1 MAEGEVK
8 MNFVSKGLSK
18 IRSDIGGFA
27 GDLLEPGLV
36 LATGGSKAQA
46 AWAGVSSLLVTRVL
60 GPVTLL
66 VGVTTGLLGLF
77 KRLVGT
83 TQLLAEGLKAV
94 KEIEMLE
101 TQFAPLLGG
110 INRARMRIKELYDF
124 AAKTPFQIGDIA
136 GASRTL
142 EVLTKGALSTGKELK
157 MVGDAAAVTG
167 QGFQSVSFWVGR
179 LYDGLQSGRP
189 VGEAMMRMQE
199 MGLVSGTTR
208 AKIEQMQK
216 TGASTNDMWA
226 VMQKELKKTE
236 GGMED
241 LSQTLGGL
249 ETTLADT
256 KKLFA
261 AKFSEGFLDTEKRA
275 VKDSIV
281 LYEAFQPAI
290 ETLGDAMSFIPDKLS
305 AMKSGFIQNVVGTKA
320 FASTMSVLVKA
331 LYGLTAASVAV
342 VSANIA
348 RSLFQMAAGTLASTS
363 ATKLATFW
371 EAVRTGQL
379 RAAGTAF
386 MAMTIAEKGNAI
398 ATGAWIAVTKVATF
412 VTSMFTSAII
422 ASFRALLMN
431 PLGLIITLLVA
442 AATSLFFM
450 IKASNAA
457 TKAAGELRDA
467 GRELVKGLEEE
478 RRAIKDVDDKY
489 NNLAKT
495 YKEIRNAKEKLASL
509 KEEDKSDKEINAQQ
523 DVVAMLERQANMVRG
538 MDDRNL
544 APTKAM
550 IKLKQQE
557 KELSKAIKD
566 IEAEAEISRTKDMA
580 KKLAMM
586 AEQLRK
592 KEEEIKETEGAT
604 GGANSKMKEEDLR
617 VKQKPIDTE
626 LDRLRAERDVEEGKL
641 KEAGREQINQ
651 SDIIGRVGGSHG
663 DSIENQDAAKKRLR
677 EIKREMVALEGKK
690 AKLAVDIGPLQDMR
704 NELKEIEASETFD
717 AIGLQIDAAN
727 EKMRDLKDRGAG
739 DAIGSSDAKSQ
750 YKTAEGERT
759 ALISQRSVEKSKM
772 GDKGTG
778 GDEDKRLENTKRRV
792 ELTAELER
800 LEKKREDLGK
810 NKEQVAKDKEA
821 LKTARELFA
830 WNEKTATLKQ
840 NTAKA
845 ILALHNEEFGA
856 VAKRGALELNQ
867 SRVMLKLIL
876 QRKKEGKAS
885 ADDVRKAEIKVLTIL
900 QKQSEESRKRY
911 RERMNFQEEQLAL
924 QQKGRALAELAN
936 GDVVG
941 AMQSMAAA
949 ESALLRIEEE
959 RWKAQ
964 RAAAGVTRDMADMQ
978 WEQLM
983 ATRAAVQEGKQA
995 QGMANARWN
1004 LEKAILKTQIAQGKA
1019 GAKKELE
1026 KMEDVEKFGKFLED
1040 AMKLFTKE
1048 VTTDTTAKAKAK
1060 DVKEGKTFKAEQEDV
1075 AMEKGGQAQ
1084 RGATEDDVKD
1094 GALAV
1099 TIVTEAEAKDMQSAA
1114 KQKAM
1119 DEARAAGKNEDE
1131 IREAGDMASAVDRFG
1146 LLIKQ
1151 GSMIEGKR
1159 QGEAREA
1166 TRADLEAGRLTEKQK
1181 KAFLARETIQKRN
1194 AADPGQ
1200 GQRVPNAVMI
1210 QTGGIMK
1217 GVAAEIG
1224 DKVAD
1229 EGRRAQKVITQKDI
1243 DAAKAE
1249 GKELKNVLGQKG
1261 EVGGFMKGDK
1271 AEFGDKVNV
1280 ELGEQFDT
1288 QLTEKKVDKEKAR
1301 ELAMLK
1307 MNEHLMAQM
1316 GEAKIEATSARRIGA
1331 GGAATSTDPAQRL
1344 RERMYELNK
1353 RRATLEQE
1361 RTTILKKLEEKM
1373 DGKELI
1379 LP

>member
-1 MAEGEVK
+1 
-8 MNFVSKGLSK
+8 
-18 IRSDIGGFA
+18 
-27 GDLLEPGLV
+27 
-36 LATGGSKAQA
+36 
-46 AWAGVSSLLVTRVL
+46 
-60 GPVTLL
+60 
-66 VGVTTGLLGLF
+66 LLGLF

-110 INRARMRIKELYDF
+110 INRARQRIKELYDF

-216 TGASTNDMWA
+216 TGSSTNDMWA

-290 ETLGDAMSFIPDKLS
+290 ETLGEAMSFIPDKLS
-305 AMKSGFIQNVVGTKA
+305 AMKSGFIQNVVGASA
-320 FASTMSVLVKA
+320 FASTIKVLVMA
-331 LYGLTAASVAV
+331 LYGLTAASIAV
-342 VSANIA
+342 VTANVA
-348 RSLFQMAAGTLASTS
+348 KSMMQMARGTLASAS

-371 EAVRTGQL
+371 EAIRTGQMK
-379 RAAGTAF
+379 AAGAAF
-386 MAMTIAEKGNAI
+386 MAMTVAEKGNAI
-398 ATGAWIAVTKVATF
+398 MTGAWIAVTKVATF
-412 VTSMFTSAII
+412 VTGLFTSAII

-431 PLGLIITLLVA
+431 PIGLIITLLVT
-442 AATSLFFM
+442 AATTLFFM
-450 IKASNAA
+450 VKASNAA
-457 TKAAGELRDA
+457 TQAANELRDA
-467 GRELVKGLEEE
+467 GRELIKGLEEE

-509 KEEDKSDKEINAQQ
+509 KDEDKSDKEIDAQQ
-523 DVVAMLERQANMVRG
+523 DVISMLERQANMVRG

-557 KELSKAIKD
+557 KELAKAIKD

-586 AEQLRK
+586 ADQLRK
-592 KEEEIKETEGAT
+592 KEEEIKETEGST
-604 GGANSKMKEEDLR
+604 GGENSKMQEEELR

-641 KEAGREQINQ
+641 KEAGREQVDQ

-663 DSIENQDAAKKRLR
+663 DAVENQEAAEKRIR
-677 EIKREMVALEGKK
+677 AIRREMEALEGQK
-690 AKLAVDIGPLQDMR
+690 ATLAIDVGPLQDMR
-704 NELKEIEASETFD
+704 NELKQIEAAESFD
-717 AIGLQIDAAN
+717 AISTQIDSAT
-727 EKMRDLKDRGAG
+727 EKMRDLSENRGAG
-739 DAIGSSDAKSQ
+739 DFFGSSDSKSQ
-750 YKTAEGERT
+750 FKTAEGERT
-759 ALISQRSVEKSKM
+759 ALRNMQTVEGAKM

-778 GDEDKRLENTKRRV
+778 GSEDKRLANTKRRV

-800 LEKKREDLGK
+800 LEKKREGLGK
-810 NKEQVAKDKEA
+810 SKEDIAKDKEA
-821 LKTARELFA
+821 LKTARELYA
-830 WNEKTATLKQ
+830 WNEKTASLKQ
-840 NTAKA
+840 ATAKA
-845 ILALHNEEFGA
+845 ILALHMEEFGA

-867 SRVMLKLIL
+867 SRQMLKFIL

-885 ADDVRKAEIKVLTIL
+885 ADDVRKAEIKVLSIL
-900 QKQSEESRKRY
+900 QKQSDDSRKRY

-924 QQKGRALAELAN
+924 QQKGRALAQLAN

-941 AMQSMAAA
+941 AMQSMASA
-949 ESALLRIEEE
+949 ESSLLRIEEE

-983 ATRAAVQEGKQA
+983 ATRATLQEGKQ
-995 QGMANARWN
+995 QKGMADARWN

-1026 KMEDVEKFGKFLED
+1026 KMQDVEQFGKFLED

-1048 VTTDTTAKAKAK
+1048 VTTDITAKAKEK
-1060 DVKEGKTFKAEQEDV
+1060 DVKEGKTFRAEQEDIGIKEGGTARRAATDEDV
-1075 AMEKGGQAQ
+1075 AG
-1084 RGATEDDVKD
+1084 

-1099 TIVTEAEAKDMQSAA
+1099 TIATEAEAKAMQSSA

-1119 DEARAAGKNEDE
+1119 DEARAAGQGEDE
-1131 IREAGDMASAVDRFG
+1131 IQRAGDMASAIDRFG
-1146 LLIKQ
+1146 NLIMA
-1151 GSMIEGKR
+1151 GSLIEGK
-1159 QGEAREA
+1159 
-1166 TRADLEAGRLTEKQK
+1166 
-1181 KAFLARETIQKRN
+1181 KAKL
-1194 AADPGQ
+1194 
-1200 GQRVPNAVMI
+1200 
-1210 QTGGIMK
+1210 
-1217 GVAAEIG
+1217 G
-1224 DKVAD
+1224 DQVAD
-1229 EGRRAQKVITQKDI
+1229 EGRRVQKIATQEDV
-1243 DAAKAE
+1243 DA
-1249 GKELKNVLGQKG
+1249 GKKNVLGVDAA
-1261 EVGGFMKGDK
+1261 VGDFIEG
-1271 AEFGDKVNV
+1271 AEAKFGDRVNV
-1280 ELGEQFDT
+1280 QLGEQFDDK
-1288 QLTEKKVDKEKAR
+1288 LTEKKVDKEKAR

-1307 MNEHLMAQM
+1307 MNEHLLGQM

-1331 GGAATSTDPAQRL
+1331 GGVAVATDPAQKL

-1353 RRATLEQE
+1353 KRATLEQE
-1361 RTTILKKLEEKM
+1361 RTTILKRLEEKM